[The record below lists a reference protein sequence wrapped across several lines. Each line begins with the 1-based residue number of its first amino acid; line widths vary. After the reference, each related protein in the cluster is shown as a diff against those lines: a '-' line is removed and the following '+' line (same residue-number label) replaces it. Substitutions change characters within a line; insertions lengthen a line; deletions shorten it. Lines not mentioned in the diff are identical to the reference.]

1 MDGQKN
7 RQSGL
12 SGLSH
17 RLTGFHDGHWLMLSR
32 LEDVVLREDSCIALR
47 EPVPLITS
55 VSRVLFKHNG
65 KHKAKQLVELLHPIS
80 QARQISLILCPIAHS
95 KSALIFAR
103 FVQLVIVPYARWFY
117 LPLIDI
123 IYHSYFHAL

>member
-12 SGLSH
+12 TH

-55 VSRVLFKHNG
+55 VSRVLFNHNG
-65 KHKAKQLVELLHPIS
+65 KHKAKQLVKLLHPIS
-80 QARQISLILCPIAHS
+80 QARQIAHS